1 VNPNYL
7 RRKGEMSRREVA
19 RYIGKALVMNALKSF
34 RPEPHLDRQ
43 GRLIG
48 NLLGLI
54 AIVSGS
60 GDPEKAAKL

>member
-1 VNPNYL
+1 
-7 RRKGEMSRREVA
+7 
-19 RYIGKALVMNALKSF
+19 MNALKSL

-60 GDPEKAAKL
+60 GDPEQAAKL